1 MPLDVQAI
9 LSDVNAQFVAAAS
22 VMCDWQNIGT
32 SSYFTIADAALITD
46 PEGQITNSSR
56 KIIRRDNRM
65 GTLLGVRM
73 KYGHT
78 GVVTVNPVAK
88 IFGRTAAGAGSAQW
102 QLLLSRLRSE
112 TCTLLTSASDV
123 NISGTKYTT
132 PDTDAHYFDTQGC
145 NEFLIG
151 VEVAIAVTG
160 STVDA
165 ALQVKII

>member
-22 VMCDWQNIGT
+22 VMCDWQTIGT
-32 SSYFTIADAALITD
+32 GAYLTVLDAALITD
-46 PEGQITNSSR
+46 PEGQITDSSR

-73 KYGHT
+73 KYAHSG
-78 GVVTVNPVAK
+78 TVLTNPVTK
-88 IFGRTAAGAGSAQW
+88 VFGRTAGGAGTAQW

-112 TCTLLTSASDV
+112 TCTILTSASDI
-123 NISGTKYTT
+123 NISGTKFTT

-151 VEVAIAVTG
+151 VEVKLTVTG
-160 STVDA
+160 TASDA